1 LSTLTTEAWQWLG
14 RELDT
19 WADTGQTANFW
30 WRDDDATEPSTALGR
45 LVGLSHDWDVP
56 LALAVIPTG
65 LKPELVDFLQDDSLT
80 CVFQHGFAHANHATP
95 GQRKLELGGTQTLEK
110 SITDLQQG
118 YQVLDEHFS
127 DRFKPV
133 LVPPWNRID
142 DRLVACLADIGFTG
156 ISTMKVCRNA
166 YPAPG
171 LRQVNTHLDPVNW
184 RHQGGF
190 IGAYP
195 AIAILVQHLIAKRT
209 GYRDRNEPTGIL
221 THHLA
226 QNEAVWRFLKD
237 LLQLLSDHPAVTWL
251 DASSIWATAKSPK
264 ETPVD

>member
-1 LSTLTTEAWQWLG
+1 VKTLTTEAWQWLV

-19 WADTGQTANFW
+19 WADTGKTANFW
-30 WRDDDATEPSTALGR
+30 WRDDDATEPSVNLEK
-45 LVGLSHDWDVP
+45 LVGLGHNWNIP

-65 LKPELVDFLQDDSLT
+65 LKPELVDFLQDDSST
-80 CVFQHGFAHANHATP
+80 CIFQHGFAHENRAAP
-95 GQRKLELGGTQTLEK
+95 GQRRLELGGTQTIEK
-110 SITDLQQG
+110 SIADLRQG
-118 YQVLDEHFS
+118 YQILHENFS

-142 DRLVACLADIGFTG
+142 EKLVPCLAEIGFAG

-209 GYRDRNEPTGIL
+209 GYRDYNEPTGIL

-226 QNEAVWRFLKD
+226 QNEAVWRFLED
-237 LLQLLSDHPAVTWL
+237 LLQFLSDHPAVTWL
-251 DASSIWATAKSPK
+251 DASTIWAIPKSPRGN
-264 ETPVD
+264 PAD